1 MIQPS
6 PELASEPG
14 RDLTANEAFKARWR
28 TRLYWSLVIAAGL
41 HVVPFLW
48 SPTWER
54 DASPSG
60 SAGADGSGVEV
71 VALEDQAALAA
82 MGGAPPQAVVVT
94 EEAAP
99 SSSEADPDEGPGV
112 SDWEAAGPSSARA
125 ELLRRTSARP
135 TVVEAS
141 PEVALQEEARD
152 PDAREDPNGAERSGV
167 QIGGGYSLSD
177 FEALTDDERLALEN
191 LSALRPE
198 LSFSAPSSWA
208 LIRNPSEV
216 GTFLEERLGTRGG
229 EAGSTASMSVAVWV
243 DERGSVEW
251 AEIHDSS
258 GDPDVDASA
267 LELFRRVAS
276 FRPAREGGVP
286 VPFAVVFWVS
296 YRR

>member
-1 MIQPS
+1 MTQPS
-6 PELASEPG
+6 PALAPEPG
-14 RDLTANEAFKARWR
+14 RELTANEAFKARWR

-41 HVVPFLW
+41 HVLPFLW

-71 VALEDQAALAA
+71 VALLDQALEA
-82 MGGAPPQAVVVT
+82 MGGAPPQAVVVA

-99 SSSEADPDEGPGV
+99 SPDEADPEEGPGV

-135 TVVEAS
+135 AIVEAP
-141 PEVALQEEARD
+141 PELALQEEVRD
-152 PDAREDPNGAERSGV
+152 PDAREDANGEERSGV

-177 FEALTDDERLALEN
+177 FESLTDDERLALEN

-198 LSFSAPSSWA
+198 LSFSSPSSWA

-216 GTFLEERLGTRGG
+216 GAFLEDRLGTRRGESGG
-229 EAGSTASMSVAVWV
+229 TASMSVAVWV
-243 DERGSVEW
+243 DDRGSVEW

-258 GDPDVDASA
+258 GDPEVDASA

-276 FRPAREGGVP
+276 FRPAREGGVA
-286 VPFAVVFWVS
+286 VPFAVIFWVS
-296 YRR
+296 YQR